1 MRNISIE
8 ERVRAVKRHLE
19 KGESC
24 ASIAASIG
32 IGYSTI
38 CNWCRNYES
47 MGMEAF
53 EHSGNKHY
61 SLKFKTEAVAYCLHS
76 GHSERDT
83 CKKFK
88 IPATSTLHR
97 WILLYNGHELGPSSG
112 GKGKTMAKG
121 RKTTL
126 DERIHIVEEC
136 VRSGLD
142 YDGASRRF
150 GVSYQQ
156 VYSWVRKHEAAGV
169 DGLIDKRGRSKPME
183 EMSDTEK
190 PRAENRILK
199 AQVKRKELENLFLK
213 KLDEIER
220 RRY

>member
-1 MRNISIE
+1 MCIHSSIHGHW
-8 ERVRAVKRHLE
+8 VQHHMQLVP
-19 KGESC
+19 
-24 ASIAASIG
+24 
-32 IGYSTI
+32 
-38 CNWCRNYES
+38 NYES
-47 MGMEAF
+47 RGMEAF

-61 SLKFKTEAVAYCLHS
+61 PLKFKTEAVVYCLHS
-76 GHSERDT
+76 GHSKRDT

-88 IPATSTLHR
+88 IPAASTLHR
-97 WILLYNGHELGPSSG
+97 WILLYNGHELEPSSG
-112 GKGKTMAKG
+112 GKGKIMTKG

-142 YDGASRRF
+142 YDGISRQF

-156 VYSWVRKHEAAGV
+156 VYSWVRKHEAAGI
-169 DGLIDKRGRSKPME
+169 DGLIHKRGRSKPME

-190 PRAENRILK
+190 LRAENRILK

-213 KLDEIER
+213 KWDEIER